1 MMTKIHYCLILLLP
15 AALYYLG
22 LAMWPQHLTQIWLGW
37 PLSVL
42 LGLFVM
48 AWAVL
53 VGLWFAHRAVAAGV
67 GEEGEHD

>member
-1 MMTKIHYCLILLLP
+1 
-15 AALYYLG
+15 
-22 LAMWPQHLTQIWLGW
+22 MWPQHLTQIWLGW